1 MTELICNIVKIITMK
16 NAILFLILS
25 CFTCGT
31 TLSQVNTEL
40 RINHRLGSQTFQL
53 NATGTNNMTQ
63 DFQVTRLEY
72 YVTRITVEHDGGQFT
87 AISDDTVALI
97 NAADGTY
104 SSIELGTLNITN
116 VEGVKFHVGV
126 FAPVNN
132 ADPSLYAPS
141 HPLAPQSPSM
151 HWGWSAGYRFLVIE
165 GNAGS
170 GFSQLFQLHCLD
182 NANYFETNVSC
193 SAQMDGS
200 TMAIMIDADYARGL
214 ENIDVASG
222 PITHGAGGEALTA
235 LQNFRDYVF
244 SASSETVGVEELMSN
259 NWRLFPNPANE
270 NTVNVQFEEI
280 KEGSRIQV
288 LNVLGQEVLNIKA
301 NLSNELTVEKSGQ
314 YMVNLVLDGKVISSK
329 KLIRQ

>member
-1 MTELICNIVKIITMK
+1 MNLFFAFFTIITVVSF
-16 NAILFLILS
+16 NLRA
-25 CFTCGT
+25 
-31 TLSQVNTEL
+31 QVNTEL
-40 RINHRLGSQTFQL
+40 RINHRLGSQTFAL

-63 DFQVTRLEY
+63 NFQVTRLQY

-97 NAADGTY
+97 NAADGHF

-132 ADPSLYAPS
+132 EDPSLYAAS

-165 GNAGS
+165 GFAGS

-182 NANYFETNVSC
+182 NANYFETDVSC

-200 TMAIMIDADYARGL
+200 TLAIMIDADYARGL
-214 ENIDVASG
+214 ENIDIASG

-244 SASSETVGVEELMSN
+244 TGSNETVGIEEDEASN
-259 NWRLFPNPANE
+259 WKLFPNPANSSSVNIKFNEIQE
-270 NTVNVQFEEI
+270 N
-280 KEGSRIQV
+280 SRIQV
-288 LNVLGQEVLNIKA
+288 LNVLGQEVLNIQA
-301 NLSNELTVEKSGQ
+301 GLSNEITIEEAGQ
-314 YMVNLVLDGKVISSK
+314 YMINLLVDGKIVSSK